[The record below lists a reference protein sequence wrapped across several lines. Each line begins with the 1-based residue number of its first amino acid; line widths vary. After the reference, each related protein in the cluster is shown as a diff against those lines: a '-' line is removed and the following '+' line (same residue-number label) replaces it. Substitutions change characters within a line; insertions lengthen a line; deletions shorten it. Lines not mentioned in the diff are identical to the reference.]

1 MVGALVV
8 GAGGVVVGAGAVVVG
23 AVGACVGLFATNMK
37 GDASRLLQNLFW
49 LKQWYFYF
57 KYFKMYC
64 RNNVSFESNFLFDF

>member
-37 GDASRLLQNLFW
+37 GDASRLLQNLF
-49 LKQWYFYF
+49 LA
-57 KYFKMYC
+57 
-64 RNNVSFESNFLFDF
+64 

>member
-37 GDASRLLQNLFW
+37 RDASRLLQNLF
-49 LKQWYFYF
+49 LA
-57 KYFKMYC
+57 
-64 RNNVSFESNFLFDF
+64 

>member
-37 GDASRLLQNLFW
+37 RDASRLLQNLFW
-49 LKQWYFYF
+49 LKQ
-57 KYFKMYC
+57 
-64 RNNVSFESNFLFDF
+64 